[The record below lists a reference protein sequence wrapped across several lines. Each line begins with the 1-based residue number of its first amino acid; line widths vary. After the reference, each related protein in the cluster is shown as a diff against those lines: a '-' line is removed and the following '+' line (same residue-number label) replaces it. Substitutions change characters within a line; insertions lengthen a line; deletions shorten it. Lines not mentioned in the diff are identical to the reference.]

1 MAAGAQVRF
10 GDWQVSKVG
19 TKFVDCGFDF
29 SELGRGRG
37 SGIIGYKGGRFRGL
51 INR

>member
-19 TKFVDCGFDF
+19 TELVDCGLDF
-29 SELGRGRG
+29 LELGGGWG
-37 SGIIGYKGGRFRGL
+37 SGIVYKGGRFRVL
-51 INR
+51 INI